1 MVRPGYRQRRRL
13 ILLTKALGLP
23 LLRLVILLKRA
34 SLARPEYRPLL
45 RFDLPRLG
53 NSRLRTLRIGAAL
66 SRGQRR
72 KPMV

>member
-1 MVRPGYRQRRRL
+1 MARPGYRQRWRL
-13 ILLTKALGLP
+13 ILLIKALGL

-34 SLARPEYRPLL
+34 FPVRPEYRLLL

-53 NSRLRTLRIGAAL
+53 NSRLRTLRVGAAL
-66 SRGQRR
+66 PRGQCR